1 MSRHDLLSWVNNTLQ
16 LNYQKV
22 EQLASAAAYCQLCDV
37 LWPGVAPLK
46 RVKFDAKLEHEYIAN
61 FKVLQDI
68 LAKKGIDKTIPVD
81 KLVKAKFQDNFE
93 FLQWFKKFFDQHY
106 GGQEYD
112 PVERRGGGSAG
123 VTRAPATA
131 SSPKSGIVKAPTRK
145 VAPTR
150 STGGSGSNGNISGG
164 APRASAGGDANA
176 RVTELKL
183 TVDGLEKERDFY
195 FNKLRDIE
203 VICQQHES
211 DHSPALQSILKI
223 LYATEEGFE
232 IPQEDE
238 TF

>member
-1 MSRHDLLSWVNNTLQ
+1 MSRHELLGWVNNTLQ
-16 LNYQKV
+16 LNYTKV
-22 EQLASAAAYCQLCDV
+22 EQMASAAAYCQLCDV
-37 LWPGVAPLK
+37 LWPGVVALK
-46 RVKFDAKLEHEYIAN
+46 KVKFDAKLEHEFIAN

-68 LAKKGIDKTIPVD
+68 FGKKGIDKTIPVD

-112 PVERRGGGSAG
+112 AIERRGGGSAG
-123 VTRAPATA
+123 PARTAAAPA
-131 SSPKSGIVKAPTRK
+131 SPKSGISKAPVRK
-145 VAPTR
+145 VAPMR
-150 STGGSGSNGNISGG
+150 STGATGSNGNVSGTPRG
-164 APRASAGGDANA
+164 AGDMNA

-203 VICQQHES
+203 VICQQNES
-211 DHSPALQSILKI
+211 AHPAIQDILKI

-232 IPQEDE
+232 IPQDDE